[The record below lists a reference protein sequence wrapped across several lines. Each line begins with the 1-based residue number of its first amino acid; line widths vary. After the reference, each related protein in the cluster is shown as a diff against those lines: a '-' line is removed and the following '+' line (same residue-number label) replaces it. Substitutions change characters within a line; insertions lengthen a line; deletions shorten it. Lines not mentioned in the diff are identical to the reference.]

1 MNKVTDASVAD
12 IASLFDSR
20 GHMAYY
26 EYPLT
31 HLQHALQCAQLAEHY
46 GASPDLVLA
55 CLLHDVGHLLVPQE
69 MFNHHFN
76 GHEHSCVPFLR
87 SMVSD
92 AVIGPIR
99 LHVDAWRYLCAVDPV
114 YRMSLSAQSAQR
126 LQLQGGPFS
135 LQQAA
140 QFIEQPYARESVLL
154 RRWDDLATVPG
165 QTTPSLHHYL
175 RMLESCIA

>member
-1 MNKVTDASVAD
+1 MNKVTDASIAD

-20 GHMAYY
+20 GQIAYY
-26 EYPLT
+26 EHPLT

-46 GASPDLVLA
+46 GASPDLVQA

-69 MFNHHFN
+69 IFDHQFN
-76 GHEHSCVPFLR
+76 GHEHTCVPFLR
-87 SMVSD
+87 GVVSES
-92 AVIGPIR
+92 VIGPIR

-114 YRMSLSAQSAQR
+114 YRMSLSAHLAQR
-126 LQLQGGPFS
+126 LQQVGGPFS

-140 QFIEQPYARESVLL
+140 QFIAQPYARESVLL
-154 RRWDDLATVPG
+154 RRWDDLAIVPG

-175 RMLESCIA
+175 RMLESSIA

>member
-1 MNKVTDASVAD
+1 MNKVTDASIAD

-20 GHMAYY
+20 GQIAYY
-26 EYPLT
+26 EHPLT

-55 CLLHDVGHLLVPQE
+55 CLLHDVGHLLVSQE
-69 MFNHHFN
+69 IFDDQFN
-76 GHEHSCVPFLR
+76 GHEKTCVPFLR
-87 SMVSD
+87 SVVSE

-114 YRMSLSAQSAQR
+114 YRMSQSAHSEQR
-126 LQLQGGPFS
+126 LQQMGGPFS

-154 RRWDDLATVPG
+154 RRWDDLAIVPG
-165 QTTPSLHHYL
+165 QTTPSQIGRAHV
-175 RMLESCIA
+175 